1 MSNVDTRQVKRDS
14 LFLLAEVRVD
24 GGDQVFRVK
33 VRNLSA
39 GGMMAETADARVLR
53 GTPVT
58 VVLRNIGEVEGS
70 IAWIQ
75 GERFGIAFA
84 EEIDPQLARATMEA
98 NTGNSDT
105 PRFVRPVGVAKDDSR
120 IRKI

>member
-24 GGDQVFRVK
+24 GSDQVFRVK

-39 GGMMAETADARVLR
+39 GGMMAEAGDARVLR
-53 GTPVT
+53 GTPVI

-70 IAWIQ
+70 VAWIQ
-75 GERFGIAFA
+75 GDRFGIAFA
-84 EEIDPQLARATMEA
+84 EEIDPQLARAPLGGQD
-98 NTGNSDT
+98 GNSDT
-105 PRFVRPVGVAKDDSR
+105 PRFVRSVGAARDDSR